1 MAIIILTISKKYFY
15 KNVLLQSKSINTV
28 FSKNTVNESFGK
40 TLNETYNNISQEYIK
55 KESFDKN
62 FISSSPKIKNDM
74 KENNKK
80 ELPDENFI
88 VARYHT
94 RNNSIS
100 SSPKIE
106 NNKKELPDENF
117 IVARYHTRNNSI
129 SSSSKIE
136 NNKKELHDE
145 NFIVDRYHTKNNSIS
160 SLPKIEKGV
169 DKSDIKKTFED
180 IPLMQN
186 PIIVKK
192 DENTKNYANK
202 SFDKS
207 KKRIHIRLSPSNKT
221 IF

>member
-74 KENNKK
+74 K
-80 ELPDENFI
+80 
-88 VARYHT
+88 
-94 RNNSIS
+94 
-100 SSPKIE
+100 E